1 MVALKRRQL
10 LKYAALVSAF
20 AGGGTWLVAD
30 FPVTFEPA
38 EQLKLKASEQQIFWW
53 FIPAFLD
60 GVIEPQDSQAK
71 RALLQRIDQ
80 AFQGLSPATQAE
92 LRQLLELLASRAGW
106 LLLSAGLTPL
116 SELSLQQRLLL
127 LEQWQQHYL
136 QLLRQAYQ
144 GLHEI
149 IYAAWYGDPTTWPAI
164 SYQLP
169 AAAKV
174 LFDDQ

>member
-1 MVALKRRQL
+1 MVLNRRKL
-10 LKYAALVSAF
+10 LKYATVASAF
-20 AGGGTWLVAD
+20 AGGGAWLVAD
-30 FPVTFEPA
+30 FPAVFEPTA
-38 EQLKLKASEQQIFWW
+38 QLHLSATEQQVLWW

-60 GVIEPQDSQAK
+60 GVVEPQGNQAK

-80 AFQGLSPATQAE
+80 AFRLLSPATQAE
-92 LRQLLELLASRAGW
+92 LQQLLELLASRAGW
-106 LLLSAGLTPL
+106 LLLSAGVTPL
-116 SELSLQQRLLL
+116 SELSLQQRFQV
-127 LEQWQQHYL
+127 LERWQQHYW

-149 IYAAWYGDPTTWPAI
+149 IYAAWYGDPSSWPAI

-174 LFDDQ
+174 LFDD

>member
-1 MVALKRRQL
+1 MALKRRKL

-30 FPVTFEPA
+30 FPVTFKPA
-38 EQLKLKASEQQIFWW
+38 AKLHLSASEQQVLWW

-60 GVIEPQDSQAK
+60 GVSEAEDNQAK

-80 AFQGLSPATQAE
+80 VFQALSPATQAE

-106 LLLSAGLTPL
+106 LLVSAGLTPL

-149 IYAAWYGDPTTWPAI
+149 IYAAWYGDPRTWSAI

-174 LFDDQ
+174 LFDD